1 MQQFVN
7 DSRGFGD
14 GADRAAIHEP
24 RIAENHPNRILTPNG
39 LGTDGLAS
47 GQKLLDSRPM
57 SWWNARKAAE
67 ILEPEPIVHQD
78 QMQDHQSSDRVA
90 ETLAAMKLAKSVLD
104 AIADEQ
110 KEFRR
115 QYGIIEN
122 RFGQV
127 KACTIPPGKSRREI
141 DLLHQALERRLARA
155 LHVFSA
161 RQKEWSNA
169 QNENRL
175 GSIS

>member
-1 MQQFVN
+1 
-7 DSRGFGD
+7 
-14 GADRAAIHEP
+14 
-24 RIAENHPNRILTPNG
+24 
-39 LGTDGLAS
+39 
-47 GQKLLDSRPM
+47 M
-57 SWWNARKAAE
+57 SWWNERREVAT
-67 ILEPEPIVHQD
+67 LEQPPI
-78 QMQDHQSSDRVA
+78 DRVV

-104 AIADEQ
+104 AIADEL
-110 KEFRR
+110 KEFRKR
-115 QYGIIEN
+115 YSIIEN

-127 KACTIPPGKSRREI
+127 KSCILPAGISRREI